1 MIKLSAR
8 LLALL
13 VLLAMLGTPLY
24 AQSNAQYPA
33 GAIPIAASSGNVA
46 AATATATLAATPGR
60 TTYICG
66 FTVTAGG
73 STAAATV
80 NVTVTNTT
88 GGTLTYN
95 YSTSTGVDAPSAP
108 LPVVFSPCVPANAQN
123 TSIVVSMP
131 TLGSGN
137 AHAAINA
144 TGYQLGF

>member
-1 MIKLSAR
+1 MRIFLAAIIWLAALASAF
-8 LLALL
+8 
-13 VLLAMLGTPLY
+13 
-24 AQSNAQYPA
+24 AQTGVGGNSTYPP
-33 GAIPIAASSGNVA
+33 GAIALSASSGNVA

-80 NVTVTNTT
+80 NVTVTNTP

-108 LPVVFSPCVPANAQN
+108 LPVVYSPCVPASAQN
-123 TSIVVSMP
+123 TAIVVSMP
-131 TLGSGN
+131 TLGAAN

-144 TGYQLGF
+144 SGYQF